1 MATDEATK
9 KTAKKA
15 PAKKSPAKKTTRKS
29 TAKETPAKKTT
40 TKKAPAKKA
49 ARKTPEKGSAPRAS
63 APRRR
68 SGMTIAAEAAQQLVE
83 LTGRDVE
90 GVTALERTDDG
101 WLVEVEVLEVRR
113 IPDTTDVLG
122 TYELTLDEDGE
133 IDGYRRLRRYVR
145 GTPEEGRS

>member
-1 MATDEATK
+1 MATDEAA
-9 KTAKKA
+9 KTPAKKA
-15 PAKKSPAKKTTRKS
+15 PAKKTAKKS

-49 ARKTPEKGSAPRAS
+49 AKKAPAKSSAPRTS

-90 GVTALERTDDG
+90 GVTAMERTDDG

-113 IPDTTDVLG
+113 I
-122 TYELTLDEDGE
+122 
-133 IDGYRRLRRYVR
+133 
-145 GTPEEGRS
+145 

>member
-1 MATDEATK
+1 MATDEAAK

-15 PAKKSPAKKTTRKS
+15 PAKKTAKKS

-49 ARKTPEKGSAPRAS
+49 AKKAPATSSAPRAS

-90 GVTALERTDDG
+90 GVTAMERTDDG

-145 GTPEEGRS
+145 GTPEDGRS

>member
-1 MATDEATK
+1 MATDEAAE

-15 PAKKSPAKKTTRKS
+15 PARKTAKKS

-40 TKKAPAKKA
+40 KKAPAKKA
-49 ARKTPEKGSAPRAS
+49 AKKAPAKSSAPRAS

-101 WLVEVEVLEVRR
+101 WLVEVDAVAAKAGV
-113 IPDTTDVLG
+113 
-122 TYELTLDEDGE
+122 
-133 IDGYRRLRRYVR
+133 
-145 GTPEEGRS
+145 

>member
-1 MATDEATK
+1 MANDEATT
-9 KTAKKA
+9 KTATKATKKA
-15 PAKKSPAKKTTRKS
+15 AKKS
-29 TAKETPAKKTT
+29 TAKETPAKKT
-40 TKKAPAKKA
+40 PAKKA
-49 ARKTPEKGSAPRAS
+49 AKKTPAKRAARKAPTTSSAPRAS

-101 WLVEVEVLEVRR
+101 WLVEVDVLEVRR
-113 IPDTTDVLG
+113 IPDTTDVLA

-145 GTPEEGRS
+145 GTPEDGRS

>member
-1 MATDEATK
+1 MANDEATT
-9 KTAKKA
+9 KTATKATKKA
-15 PAKKSPAKKTTRKS
+15 AKKS
-29 TAKETPAKKTT
+29 TAKETPAKKTPV
-40 TKKAPAKKA
+40 KKAAKKTPAKKA
-49 ARKTPEKGSAPRAS
+49 ARKAPTTSSAPRAS

-101 WLVEVEVLEVRR
+101 WLVEVDVLEVRR
-113 IPDTTDVLG
+113 IPDTTDVLA

-145 GTPEEGRS
+145 GTPEDGRS

>member
-1 MATDEATK
+1 MATDEAAK

-15 PAKKSPAKKTTRKS
+15 PAKKTAKKS
-29 TAKETPAKKTT
+29 TAKETSAKKT

-49 ARKTPEKGSAPRAS
+49 AKKAPAKSSAPRAS

-90 GVTALERTDDG
+90 GVTAMERTDDG

>member
-1 MATDEATK
+1 MATDEAA
-9 KTAKKA
+9 KTPAKKA
-15 PAKKSPAKKTTRKS
+15 PAKKTAKKS

-49 ARKTPEKGSAPRAS
+49 AKKAPAKSSAPRTS

-90 GVTALERTDDG
+90 GVTAMERTDDG

>member
-1 MATDEATK
+1 MATDEPAK

-15 PAKKSPAKKTTRKS
+15 PAKKTAKKS

-49 ARKTPEKGSAPRAS
+49 AKKAPATSSAPRAS

-90 GVTALERTDDG
+90 GVTAMERTDDG

>member
-1 MATDEATK
+1 MATDEAAK

-15 PAKKSPAKKTTRKS
+15 PAKKTAKKS
-29 TAKETPAKKTT
+29 TAKETPAKKTA

-49 ARKTPEKGSAPRAS
+49 ARKAPEKSSAPRAS